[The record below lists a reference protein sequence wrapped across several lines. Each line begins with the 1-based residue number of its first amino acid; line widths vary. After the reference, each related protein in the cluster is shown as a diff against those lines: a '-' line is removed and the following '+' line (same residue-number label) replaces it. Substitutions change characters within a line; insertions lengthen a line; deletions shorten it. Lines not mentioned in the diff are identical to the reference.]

1 MHCSKCV
8 SFWGTSYSRDP
19 LLIRDDTSLPPPCY
33 KILAVP
39 LPTSHGGTCE
49 YRQMMLGLSATRSGG
64 GACSSF
70 TTLMN
75 RRCPG
80 RPPGVVVVVVPRHRG
95 DAGAWRWCAAAAA
108 PAPWWNNLSSFSAS
122 RLPLELCRGRDATVA
137 CSLLSPRGAGPTA
150 GADAGRGRQP
160 VVDLLLF
167 LLAWSSSTAS
177 SAPPP
182 PLSSSSS
189 EMSSSDTR

>member
-1 MHCSKCV
+1 M
-8 SFWGTSYSRDP
+8 
-19 LLIRDDTSLPPPCY
+19 IRHSPPCY

-75 RRCPG
+75 RRCPPG
-80 RPPGVVVVVVPRHRG
+80 RPPGVVVVVAARHRG
-95 DAGAWRWCAAAAA
+95 DAGAWRWCAAAA
-108 PAPWWNNLSSFSAS
+108 PGWNNLSSFSAS
-122 RLPLELCRGRDATVA
+122 RLPLELCRGRDATTVA
-137 CSLLSPRGAGPTA
+137 CSLLSPRGGGPTA

-160 VVDLLLF
+160 VVDLVLF

-177 SAPPP
+177 SAPLP
-182 PLSSSSS
+182 SSSSS

>member
-8 SFWGTSYSRDP
+8 SSWGTSYSRDP
-19 LLIRDDTSLPPPCY
+19 LLIRDDTSLPPCY

-137 CSLLSPRGAGPTA
+137 CSLLSPRGGGPTA

-182 PLSSSSS
+182 PLSSSS

>member
-8 SFWGTSYSRDP
+8 TFWGTSYSRDP
-19 LLIRDDTSLPPPCY
+19 LLIRDDTSLPPRY

-80 RPPGVVVVVVPRHRG
+80 RPPGVVVVAPRHRG

-108 PAPWWNNLSSFSAS
+108 PVPGWNNLSSFSAS
-122 RLPLELCRGRDATVA
+122 RLPLELCRGRDAAVA
-137 CSLLSPRGAGPTA
+137 CSLLSPRGGAGPTA

-160 VVDLLLF
+160 VVDLVLF

-182 PLSSSSS
+182 PSSSS